1 MTHDR
6 GPSFDNVYDTLRAN
20 YVTRLHKSAA
30 LLDALLELK
39 RTGHIFKKDAV
50 EAHRLAHMLAGSG
63 ATFGF
68 PNISEVAILAEEFLS
83 KYLKAAPDGSV
94 MSIVDAEIFESL
106 IMNLRTICAK
116 ISDFEQAQDNLS
128 GKKATNTVHAGFS
141 GQERGPEYA
150 SDSFHVLIVDD
161 DPDLPALMSAALHEK
176 NIIATYSP
184 DGMDALKSILLQ
196 KPDLIVLDI
205 MMPGLSGHE
214 VLVRLKKDPSMMDI
228 PIIMLSQ
235 STQDHDL
242 VNSIRSGAID
252 YIHKPFRPE
261 DLVGRIEGILQA
273 AGRTVVIA
281 DNDPMI
287 VHLLK
292 SKFEFEGYRVVTAGD
307 GQKALDLIAKY
318 KPDLVLLDIIMP
330 ALDGT
335 AVIHRMR
342 QLPKTKDVPVLIMST
357 RIEKED
363 IEEGLSSGAQDYIP
377 KPFSMEELYARSM
390 ALMKANQT

>member
-1 MTHDR
+1 MINDN
-6 GPSFDNVYDTLRAN
+6 GPSFDNVYETLRST
-20 YVTRLHKSAA
+20 YVTRLRKSVT
-30 LLDALLELK
+30 LLDALLHTK
-39 RTGHIFKKDAV
+39 QTGPVSKHDVV
-50 EAHRLAHMLAGSG
+50 EAHKLAHMLAGSG

-68 PNISEVAILAEEFLS
+68 PNISEVAQVAEVFLS
-83 KYLKAAPDGSV
+83 RYLKAARDGST
-94 MSIVDAEIFESL
+94 MSSVDSEIYENML
-106 IMNLRTICAK
+106 LNMRTICAK
-116 ISDFEQAQDNLS
+116 ISDYEQAQDNLS
-128 GKKATNTVHAGFS
+128 GSNTSNAVHGEFT
-141 GQERGPEYA
+141 GQEHGPEHA

-161 DPDLPALMSAALHEK
+161 DPDLPALMRAALNEK
-176 NIIATYSP
+176 NIIATFCP
-184 DGMDALKSILLQ
+184 DGMDALKSIMRQ

-214 VLVRLKKDPSMMDI
+214 VLSRLKKDPTMTDI
-228 PIIMLSQ
+228 PIVMLSQ

-252 YIHKPFRPE
+252 YISKPFQPQ
-261 DLVGRIEGILQA
+261 DLVTRIDGLLKA
-273 AGRTVVIA
+273 SGRTVVIA

-377 KPFSMEELYARSM
+377 KPFSVDELYERGM
-390 ALMKANQT
+390 ALIKAHQS